1 MMLAWKDGTPAY
13 RRFVVRTMAFMIP
26 YALVN
31 IGAIFG
37 AFDQIIGKPIAW
49 GLALSIAAPVV
60 GQIWA
65 TLSLI
70 RDSDE
75 FVRALT
81 AKQFIV
87 SAGLAM
93 AVAVLWGFGESY
105 ADAPHLPAWLVY
117 ALFWFFWGITAPFIR
132 SSR

>member
-1 MMLAWKDGTPAY
+1 MMRAWKTGTPAY
-13 RRFVVRTMAFMIP
+13 RRYLIRTMAFMIP

-37 AFDQIIGKPIAW
+37 AFDEIIGKPVAW

-93 AVAVLWGFGESY
+93 AAAVLWGFGESY

-117 ALFWFFWGITAPFIR
+117 ALFWFFWCVTAPLIKT
-132 SSR
+132 SK

>member
-13 RRFVVRTMAFMIP
+13 RRFVIRTMAFMIP

-117 ALFWFFWGITAPFIR
+117 ALFWFFWGVTARFIR

>member
-13 RRFVVRTMAFMIP
+13 RRFVIRTMAFMIP

-117 ALFWFFWGITAPFIR
+117 ALFWFFWGVTAP
-132 SSR
+132 